1 MQGVFQIEL
10 ARFQAFDDLV
20 QPFEARFEARE
31 ALARFRGCVRSCS
44 FRAGHGRGSALS
56 VLASAASLSSKGPR
70 GSAGSSKTP
79 SGSANAGSER
89 PLAVTTRA
97 PRTAAVRRFVP
108 GAGAA
113 PVAGPNT
120 S

>member
-20 QPFEARFEARE
+20 QPLEARFEARE
-31 ALARFRGCVRSCS
+31 ALARCRGCVRAGC
-44 FRAGHGRGSALS
+44 FRAGHGRCRALS
-56 VLASAASLSSKGPR
+56 VLASAASLSSKGPL

-89 PLAVTTRA
+89 PLAVMTRA
-97 PRTAAVRRFVP
+97 ARRLVP
-108 GAGAA
+108 LASGAA
-113 PVAGPNT
+113 PEAGLNA
-120 S
+120 SQ